1 MDWTKGCTR
10 IEPWSCGVRNK
21 DGFRRYAGMKVPDTT
36 HSWINASM
44 TLEDCKAKCLENCSC
59 TAYANL
65 DTNGKGSGC
74 APFGLVILLI

>member
-1 MDWTKGCTR
+1 
-10 IEPWSCGVRNK
+10 
-21 DGFRRYAGMKVPDTT
+21 
-36 HSWINASM
+36 M

-74 APFGLVILLI
+74 APFGLVILLIWEFQKVGKIYVRMAISDTGKDNDILLTFFN